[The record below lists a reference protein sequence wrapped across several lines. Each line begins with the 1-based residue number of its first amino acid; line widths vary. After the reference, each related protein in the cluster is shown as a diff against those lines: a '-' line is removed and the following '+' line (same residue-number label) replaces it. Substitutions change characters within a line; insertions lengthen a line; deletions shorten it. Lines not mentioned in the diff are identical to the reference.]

1 MSEER
6 KRLVISPEDLPPGQP
21 ATPAPPPAGPV
32 AATELPTVE
41 GVRPPA
47 RSVGVGADPIGF
59 GGTLPNNVVA
69 AVLAALVGWGVFRLA
84 FPHPVLTSDLVAH
97 TALQI
102 GVFGGAFGAVFA
114 AWEDAR
120 SGLWESA
127 LRAALGGLALGAVG
141 GAISGAVAEAIFEQ
155 MVESIISGAD
165 SFSELTD
172 LYSSAQFYF
181 ARALGWA
188 IFGAGAGLALGV
200 ARRSSR
206 AALNGAIGGVVGGA
220 LGGLVFHFA
229 SIKVEDEAMA
239 QLAGFAVVGLGIGAA
254 VGLVEV
260 ARRQAWLKIV
270 AGGMLGKEFI
280 LYHQVT
286 NLGSSPQCEVTL
298 IKDSRVAPFHCRID
312 DRGGRY
318 SITAYEGAE
327 VRVNGTPVTNHWLR
341 AGDTVEL
348 GGTSLTYQERQTEPI
363 GGSSGHHRR

>member
-1 MSEER
+1 MSDEG
-6 KRLVISPEDLPPGQP
+6 KRLVINPEDLPPGEP
-21 ATPAPPPAGPV
+21 ATPPPPAG
-32 AATELPTVE
+32 AAAPAELPTVE

-47 RSVGVGADPIGF
+47 QQVGVGTDPIGF
-59 GGTLPNNVVA
+59 GGTLPNDIAA
-69 AVLAALVGWGVFRLA
+69 AVVAALVGWGVFRLC
-84 FPHPVLTSDLVAH
+84 FPHPVVTSDLVAR

-102 GVFGGAFGAVFA
+102 GVFGAAFGAVFA

-127 LRAALGGLALGAVG
+127 LRSALGGLVLGAVG

-155 MVESIISGAD
+155 LVESIISNAE
-165 SFSELTD
+165 SFSSLSD
-172 LYSSAQFYF
+172 LYSSSQFYF

-188 IFGAGAGLALGV
+188 IFGAGAGLSLGV

-206 AALNGAIGGVVGGA
+206 AALNGAIGGAVGGA
-220 LGGLVFHFA
+220 LGGLVFHFV

-239 QLAGFAVVGLGIGAA
+239 QLAGFAVVGLGIG
-254 VGLVEV
+254 VSIGLIEV
-260 ARRQAWLKIV
+260 ARRQAWLKVV
-270 AGGMLGKEFI
+270 AGGMVGKEFI

-286 NLGSSPQCEVTL
+286 NLGSAPQCEVTL

-318 SITAYEGAE
+318 SISSYEGAE

-341 AGDTVEL
+341 GGDRVEL
-348 GGTSLTYQERQTEPI
+348 GSTGLMYQERQTERMR
-363 GGSSGHHRR
+363 GNSGYHRG